1 MTEDRNLP
9 NKTRGIEIKMNVFI
23 PSIIVLYASSKRIPK
38 SKSSFPDTTLPFTLV
53 RTLVI
58 PANKEE
64 VLGRTC

>member
-1 MTEDRNLP
+1 MTEDRNSP
-9 NKTRGIEIKMNVFI
+9 NKTRSVQIETNVF
-23 PSIIVLYASSKRIPK
+23 PSIIVLYAPSKRIPK